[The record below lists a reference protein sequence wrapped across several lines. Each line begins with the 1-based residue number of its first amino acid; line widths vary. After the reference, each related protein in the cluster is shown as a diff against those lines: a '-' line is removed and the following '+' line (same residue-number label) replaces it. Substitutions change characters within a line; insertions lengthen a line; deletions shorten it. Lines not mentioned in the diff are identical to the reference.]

1 MDEYDGRQFV
11 GIDLHRQRSVIVR
24 QSESGEQLSAVR
36 IVNDPVAL
44 RLELERAGTD
54 PAVVLEA
61 TYGWYW
67 AVDVLRDC
75 GAQVHLA
82 HPLGVKGFRYR
93 RVKND
98 VRDAGDL
105 ADLLRMGRLPEAW
118 IAPPQTR
125 ELRELVRYRAKLVA
139 IRSGLKAQVH
149 AVLAKAGVLIAVS
162 DLFGV
167 GGRQRLAKMPLGAA
181 YAERVRSLLELID
194 VLDGHEARFAGL
206 IAKRLNADRGYQAIQ
221 QVPGIGPVLAAVFVA
236 EIGDVHRF
244 TSPAHL
250 CSWAGLTPKH
260 RESDTVVHRGHIT
273 KQGSKLVRW
282 AAVEAIQRHPA
293 TSKISL
299 DRTRIESRRGKN
311 IAKVAAARK
320 LLTLVYYGL
329 RDGHIR
335 ALDRPRAA

>member
-1 MDEYDGRQFV
+1 M
-11 GIDLHRQRSVIVR
+11 
-24 QSESGEQLSAVR
+24 
-36 IVNDPVAL
+36 
-44 RLELERAGTD
+44 
-54 PAVVLEA
+54 
-61 TYGWYW
+61 
-67 AVDVLRDC
+67 
-75 GAQVHLA
+75 HLA

-149 AVLAKAGVLIAVS
+149 AVLAKAGVLITVS

-167 GGRQRLAKMPLGAA
+167 GGRQRLAKVPLGAA

-206 IAKRLNADRGYQAIQ
+206 IAKRLCNHRGYQALQ

-282 AAVEAIQRHPA
+282 AAVEAIQRYPT
-293 TSKISL
+293 TSKIAL

-311 IAKVAAARK
+311 IAKIAAARK